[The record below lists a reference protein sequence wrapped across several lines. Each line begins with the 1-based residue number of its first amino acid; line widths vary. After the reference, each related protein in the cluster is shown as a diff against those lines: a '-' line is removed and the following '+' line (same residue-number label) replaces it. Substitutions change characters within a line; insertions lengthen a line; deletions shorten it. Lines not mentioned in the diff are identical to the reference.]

1 MRALRKEKDKIAVS
15 VVSRPAIQSATD
27 VLIHIQVAALCR
39 TDVFAAEGRIACKE
53 TLVLG
58 HEFAGFVVETGA
70 AVKNCSRGDR
80 VAVMPVMPCRACD
93 LCKEGREISCQ
104 NTSMLGIDCDG
115 AFAEYIVVP
124 ASAVY
129 KLPENLSFRHGAY
142 AEPVAAALS
151 VIKSGIRPGEKGMIY
166 GNNRFGQLIQRI
178 LTAYEFD
185 NIHIYDPASG
195 IIPENAY
202 DFVVETMATEQAMKD
217 IFKSVR
223 PGGRVVIKSRRH
235 EPVGINFA
243 LAVKKEI
250 TLSAVNYGDFD
261 EALRLMATGLL
272 QVDDLMGNIHAL
284 EDYADVFERS
294 KTHETLKTFFDPAKA
309 A

>member
-1 MRALRKEKDKIAVS
+1 MRALRKEKDRIAVTI
-15 VVSRPAIQSATD
+15 VSRPTVQRDTD

-58 HEFAGFVVETGA
+58 HEFSGFVVETGA
-70 AVKNCSRGDR
+70 AVKNFSRGER
-80 VAVMPVMPCRACD
+80 VAVMPVMPCRSCG
-93 LCKEGREISCQ
+93 LCRSGHEISCQ

-129 KLPENLSFRHGAY
+129 KLPDHLSFRHGAY

-166 GNNRFGQLIQRI
+166 GDNRFSQLIRRI
-178 LTAYEFD
+178 LTAYEFGSVD
-185 NIHIYDPASG
+185 IYDPASG
-195 IIPENAY
+195 IMPENAY
-202 DFVVETMATEQAMKD
+202 DFVVETIASEQAMMD
-217 IFKSVR
+217 IFRTVR

-250 TLSAVNYGDFD
+250 TLSAVNYGDFN

-272 QVDDLMGNIHAL
+272 LVDDLMGDIHPL
-284 EDYADVFERS
+284 EDYADVFELS